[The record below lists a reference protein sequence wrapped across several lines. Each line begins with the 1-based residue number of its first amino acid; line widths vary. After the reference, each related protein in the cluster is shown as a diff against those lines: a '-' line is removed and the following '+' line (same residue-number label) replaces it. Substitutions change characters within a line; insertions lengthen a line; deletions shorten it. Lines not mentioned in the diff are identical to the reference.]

1 MNSRLSQWIGWVSL
15 ILVLAVVNG
24 VESGALT
31 TVQMLWGSLIGVC
44 GLLTAL
50 LGFCTAIRRAQQ
62 VQRVPVRT
70 AHHARR
76 R

>member
-1 MNSRLSQWIGWVSL
+1 MNSRLSQWIGWISL
-15 ILVLAVVNG
+15 ILVFAVVNG
-24 VESGALT
+24 VESGVLT

-62 VQRVPVRT
+62 VPVRT
-70 AHHARR
+70 VHHVRR